1 MGAVENYLENCA
13 DIKVD
18 IDVLARLIEPED
30 EGVCLRYIL
39 KYWTRG
45 GSNIFKLFDTSEKN
59 DHLVANRR
67 RWLEHPR
74 GWAATQ
80 ERWPNEWHDI
90 EYQGAVA
97 KAPPCPERTLN
108 TPLPAQSSSSARE
121 EEGRWLLMED
131 RRRQSVAF
139 ENVAKEMLK
148 YQENSEEL
156 KVRITELQEHVEST
170 CTNRYYVAGSGSAG
184 EE

>member
-1 MGAVENYLENCA
+1 M
-13 DIKVD
+13 
-18 IDVLARLIEPED
+18 
-30 EGVCLRYIL
+30 
-39 KYWTRG
+39 
-45 GSNIFKLFDTSEKN
+45 
-59 DHLVANRR
+59 
-67 RWLEHPR
+67 EHPR
-74 GWAATQ
+74 CRAATQ

-90 EYQGAVA
+90 EYHGAVA
-97 KAPPCPERTLN
+97 KAPPCPEKTLN

-121 EEGRWLLMED
+121 EEGRWLLMEH

-156 KVRITELQEHVEST
+156 KVRITELQEHVEGT